1 MAILKVN
8 CQGCR
13 KTFEVDDDMIDWKVK
28 DNWLSL
34 IDYRVACCP
43 RCGWK
48 NYIDWIEQFRREEE

>member
-13 KTFEVDDDMIDWKVK
+13 KNFEGDDDMIDWKVK
-28 DNWLSL
+28 DNWFSL
-34 IDYRVACCP
+34 IDYRVVYCP

-48 NYIDWIEQFRREEE
+48 NYID